1 MAATRVPVDRIRIAA
16 FRVED
21 RVDLEMLLKGAKL
34 PTEDLTPAMLADF
47 LLAFQGNKLVGAAGL
62 ERHAKDG
69 LLRSV
74 AVEKSLRG
82 TGLGRRLVTSME
94 DRAMGRGLRQL
105 FLLTTNMEDFF
116 RALGYIPLGR
126 DAAPPGIRNSRQF
139 SDLCPSSSVF
149 MTKRLK

>member
-1 MAATRVPVDRIRIAA
+1 MDNVRIVP

-21 RVDLEMLLKGAKL
+21 RGELEVLLKMSGL

-47 LLAFQGNKLVGAAGL
+47 LVARQGTVLVGAAGL

-74 AVEKSLRG
+74 VVDKPLRG
-82 TGLGRRLVTSME
+82 TGLGRRLVYAME
-94 DRAMGRGLRQL
+94 DRARGRGLRQL
-105 FLLTTNMEDFF
+105 FLLTTVDDFF
-116 RALGYIPLGR
+116 RLLGYLPLGR

-139 SDLCPSSSVF
+139 GELCPSSTVF

>member
-1 MAATRVPVDRIRIAA
+1 MDAVRVSA
-16 FRVED
+16 FRAED
-21 RVDLEMLLKGAKL
+21 RADLEALLKAAEL

-47 LLAFQGNKLVGAAGL
+47 LVARRGASMVGAAGL

-74 AVEKSLRG
+74 VVEKSLRG
-82 TGLGRRLVTSME
+82 AGLGRRLVTSME
-94 DRAMGRGLRQL
+94 DRARGHGLKQL
-105 FLLTTNMEDFF
+105 FLLTTSADDFF
-116 RALGYIPLGR
+116 RSLGYLPLGR

-139 SDLCPSSSVF
+139 SELCPSTSSF